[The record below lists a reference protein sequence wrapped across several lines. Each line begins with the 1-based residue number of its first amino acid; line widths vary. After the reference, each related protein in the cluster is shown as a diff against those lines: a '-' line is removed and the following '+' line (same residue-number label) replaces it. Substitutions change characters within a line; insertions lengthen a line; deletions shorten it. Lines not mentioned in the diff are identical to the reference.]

1 MKSYFLIFIS
11 DQVRFKCMSSYKQL
25 YFTHDVG
32 HHTESH
38 ATKKDA
44 QQCIVNG
51 DMNSANTC
59 LPFNL
64 TLIFVI
70 LLTLI
75 ALRKVKIVCNFDLSE
90 CNRVTGMEH
99 LMSPK
104 HKVLP
109 SGDVCQVD
117 FDKTLRWS

>member
-11 DQVRFKCMSSYKQL
+11 DRVRFKCMSSYKQL
-25 YFTHDVG
+25 YFTHDMG

-44 QQCIVNG
+44 QQCKVNG

-64 TLIFVI
+64 TFTIVI
-70 LLTLI
+70 LLTL
-75 ALRKVKIVCNFDLSE
+75 LHSE
-90 CNRVTGMEH
+90 RQKLYAILTFQSAIG
-99 LMSPK
+99 
-104 HKVLP
+104 
-109 SGDVCQVD
+109 
-117 FDKTLRWS
+117 